1 MDSHNCKSIDS
12 KLMVEYIKC
21 LMDNHKHKSLRLELM
36 GRYIK
41 FLLGNHRHINSMGL
55 VLMVLGSY

>member
-1 MDSHNCKSIDS
+1 
-12 KLMVEYIKC
+12 MVEYIKC